1 MHKLAPLFA
10 LAVTF
15 WVAAPHASAQSAPR
29 IYIMMKDGN
38 LSEMVNGKKELVT
51 HDITL
56 TNGTTIHPNGNI
68 DDRDG
73 NKKQLQEGEYMTMD
87 GKIRKL
93 KDMGAPAKPATGQ

>member
-15 WVAAPHASAQSAPR
+15 FVAAPRTSAQSTPR
-29 IYIMMKDGN
+29 IYIMMKDGK
-38 LSEMVNGKKELVT
+38 LSEMINGKKEAVT
-51 HDITL
+51 QDISL

-93 KDMGAPAKPATGQ
+93 KDMGAPAKPATRQ